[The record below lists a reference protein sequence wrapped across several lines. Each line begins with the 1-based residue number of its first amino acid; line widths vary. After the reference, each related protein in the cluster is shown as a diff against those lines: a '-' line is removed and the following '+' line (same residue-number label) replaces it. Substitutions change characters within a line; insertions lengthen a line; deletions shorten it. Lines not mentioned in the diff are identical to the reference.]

1 MIRLEF
7 KNAVVVDTGLGVTVN
22 GKSLDDIISTAL
34 GTLAK
39 DKWGGRAGLE
49 EFNSNACDIKI
60 TISPQPVYTVIE
72 DGLRTYDSIESLEE
86 FRYEQYK
93 AKIKETDAEI

>member
-1 MIRLEF
+1 MVRLEF
-7 KNAVVVDTGLGVTVN
+7 KNAVVEDTGLGVRVN
-22 GKSLDDIISTAL
+22 GKSLEDIISTAL

-39 DKWGGRAGLE
+39 DKGGSRAGLD
-49 EFNSNACDIKI
+49 EFYSNACDIKI

-72 DGLRTYDSIESLEE
+72 DGLRTYDSIENLEE

-93 AKIKETDAEI
+93 EKIEKTDTEI